1 MNRMLNTFV
10 ARGTLTFTVAV
21 VFVSIFNLANGQNS
35 MEYFFLLEVL
45 GFVACLEV
53 LDFFFS
59 WIPFPNRFLYVAA
72 EFIVMYLCYLV
83 FAFFGHWFGFSL
95 GKLIMCSGVFL
106 LLFVAIHLYYHLTLQ
121 RESSEINSRLQRRK
135 KN

>member
-1 MNRMLNTFV
+1 MKRALNTFV

-21 VFVSIFNLANGQNS
+21 VFVSIYNLLFGQNS
-35 MEYFFLLEVL
+35 MEYFFLLEIL

-59 WIPFPNRFLYVAA
+59 WIPFPNRFLYVGA

-95 GKLIMCSGVFL
+95 AKIMMGSGIFL
-106 LLFVAIHLYYHLTLQ
+106 VLFVAIHLYYHLILQ
-121 RESSEINSRLQRRK
+121 RDSKEINSHLKKRK